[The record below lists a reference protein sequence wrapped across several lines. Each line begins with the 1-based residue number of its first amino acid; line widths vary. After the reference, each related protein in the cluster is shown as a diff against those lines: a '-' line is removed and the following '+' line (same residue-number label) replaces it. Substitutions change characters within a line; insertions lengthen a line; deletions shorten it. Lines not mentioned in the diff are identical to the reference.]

1 MVKKQQQSNKQNP
14 NDQKQKIRLFLAGS
28 RILDLQHSRLG
39 TLSKDDDD
47 GSETVGKKKK
57 NLRSFKVNRVYL
69 DLLNIN
75 LVSRAF
81 PSKNG
86 WGKALGT
93 RLAQYVS

>member
-47 GSETVGKKKK
+47 GSETVGKKKRICVLSK
-57 NLRSFKVNRVYL
+57 LIASIWTCSISTSSPGLFPQKMGGEKPWGRGW
-69 DLLNIN
+69 LNM
-75 LVSRAF
+75 
-81 PSKNG
+81 
-86 WGKALGT
+86 
-93 RLAQYVS
+93 

>member
-47 GSETVGKKKK
+47 DGSETVGKKKE
-57 NLRSFKVNRVYL
+57 F
-69 DLLNIN
+69 
-75 LVSRAF
+75 AF
-81 PSKNG
+81 FQS
-86 WGKALGT
+86 
-93 RLAQYVS
+93 